1 MLYALLPGPEDQVFD
16 VEYFLSPES
25 TPRSLSYGGGM
36 EKVKRYTFTALL
48 VLIVFVTLQLFILNP
63 AVAGSDCN
71 IVCQGGF
78 VIDDLETSADL
89 EALSGC
95 TTVTGD
101 LSIEY
106 SPLTS
111 LEGLECLAHVGGRL
125 DIKLNESLTSLIGL
139 DRVEYV
145 GGDLGISVNRSLT
158 GLAGL
163 NSLEAVGGR
172 LVIEHNDSLTSLTGL
187 NNLESVGGSLD
198 IERNDSL
205 TSLAGFENITSI
217 GEDLEISYNFS
228 LTSLV
233 GLHNLKSVGGS
244 LDISVNRSLTSL
256 AGLNNLE
263 SIGGN
268 LVIWYNRKLCTSLAE
283 ALRDGLLD
291 SGGTGGSINIS
302 INKPGC

>member
-1 MLYALLPGPEDQVFD
+1 
-16 VEYFLSPES
+16 
-25 TPRSLSYGGGM
+25 M
-36 EKVKRYTFTALL
+36 EKLKRYAFKTLL
-48 VLIVFVTLQLFILNP
+48 VIGAFVTLQLFILNP
-63 AVAGSDCN
+63 AVAVSDCN
-71 IVCQGGF
+71 IVCEGSF
-78 VIDDLETSADL
+78 VIDDIETAADL

-139 DRVEYV
+139 ESVEYV

-158 GLAGL
+158 SLA
-163 NSLEAVGGR
+163 
-172 LVIEHNDSLTSLTGL
+172 GL
-187 NNLESVGGSLD
+187 NNLESVGGRLD
-198 IERNDSL
+198 IEHNDFL
-205 TSLAGFENITSI
+205 TSLASLENITSI

-228 LTSLV
+228 LTSLA
-233 GLHNLKSVGGS
+233 GLNNLKSVGGR
-244 LDISVNRSLTSL
+244 LDISINRSLTSL

-263 SIGGN
+263 SIGEN

-283 ALRDGLLD
+283 ALRDRLLD
-291 SGGTGGSINIS
+291 SGGTGGSIHIS

>member
-1 MLYALLPGPEDQVFD
+1 
-16 VEYFLSPES
+16 
-25 TPRSLSYGGGM
+25 M
-36 EKVKRYTFTALL
+36 EKVKRYAFKRLL
-48 VLIVFVTLQLFILNP
+48 VIVVFVTLQLFILNP
-63 AVAGSDCN
+63 AVAVSDCN
-71 IVCQGGF
+71 IVCEGSF
-78 VIDDLETSADL
+78 VIDDIETAADL

-139 DRVEYV
+139 ESVEYV

-158 GLAGL
+158 SLA
-163 NSLEAVGGR
+163 
-172 LVIEHNDSLTSLTGL
+172 GL
-187 NNLESVGGSLD
+187 NNLESVGGRLD
-198 IERNDSL
+198 IEHNDFL
-205 TSLAGFENITSI
+205 TSLASLENIISI
-217 GEDLEISYNFS
+217 GEDLEISYNF
-228 LTSLV
+228 
-233 GLHNLKSVGGS
+233 
-244 LDISVNRSLTSL
+244 SLTSL

-268 LVIWYNRKLCTSLAE
+268 LVIWYNRKLCTSMAE
-283 ALRDGLLD
+283 ALRDRLLD
-291 SGGTGGSINIS
+291 SGGTGGSIHIS

>member
-1 MLYALLPGPEDQVFD
+1 
-16 VEYFLSPES
+16 
-25 TPRSLSYGGGM
+25 M
-36 EKVKRYTFTALL
+36 EKVKRYAFTGLL
-48 VLIVFVTLQLFILNP
+48 LIVVFATPQLFILNS

-71 IVCQGGF
+71 IVCQGSF
-78 VIDDLETSADL
+78 VIDEIETAADL

-139 DRVEYV
+139 ESLEYV
-145 GGDLGISVNRSLT
+145 GGGLGISVNRSLT
-158 GLAGL
+158 SFAGL
-163 NSLEAVGGR
+163 NNLQSVGGR
-172 LVIEHNDSLTSLTGL
+172 LDIEHNDSLTSLAGL
-187 NNLESVGGSLD
+187 
-198 IERNDSL
+198 
-205 TSLAGFENITSI
+205 ENITSI
-217 GEDLEISYNFS
+217 GEDLEISYNSS

-233 GLHNLKSVGGS
+233 ALNNLKSIGGH

-283 ALRDGLLD
+283 TLRDRLLD
-291 SGGTGGSINIS
+291 SGGTGGSIHIS
-302 INKPGC
+302 INEPGC